1 MSKCIRFGIEW
12 LGFATCSLKN
22 ILSIP
27 SPKTSLTP
35 FLLLL
40 SVPKSRMRL
49 LNSLSSQ
56 VFALFFFFFFL
67 SYVNPFSILQM
78 ARTLFSED
86 TLGSDISLLET
97 LQWLPVGFR
106 INSNSLASSRRVC
119 MVWPLLT
126 LFPPFFFH
134 VMPTTFPP
142 ALFFFLITPT
152 TVGFLGKSFEQCSES
167 LIFPVV
173 WE

>member
-1 MSKCIRFGIEW
+1 MYIKMYQIWNPMTGLCHLLATEYSINSITKDLFDS
-12 LGFATCSLKN
+12 FAS
-22 ILSIP
+22 
-27 SPKTSLTP
+27 
-35 FLLLL
+35 L
-40 SVPKSRMRL
+40 SVPKSRLRL
-49 LNSLSSQ
+49 LSSLSSQ
-56 VFALFFFFFFL
+56 VFALFSFVCL

-97 LQWLPVGFR
+97 LQWLSIGSR
-106 INSNSLASSRRVC
+106 INSNSWASSRRIC

-126 LFPPFFFH
+126 LFAPFFFH

>member
-1 MSKCIRFGIEW
+1 MLKCIRFRIEW

-35 FLLLL
+35 LLLLL
-40 SVPKSRMRL
+40 SVPKSRLCL
-49 LNSLSSQ
+49 LSSLSSQ
-56 VFALFFFFFFL
+56 VFALFSFVCL

-97 LQWLPVGFR
+97 LQWLPIGFR

-142 ALFFFLITPT
+142 ALFFF
-152 TVGFLGKSFEQCSES
+152 F
-167 LIFPVV
+167 
-173 WE
+173 